1 MQIKHTF
8 LFLFVAGLV
17 WTGCLFAYITGPDP
31 AMNGIFGTGQTC
43 NTAGCHTGN
52 PVNAAGGSVTIDG
65 LPTSTGW
72 TPGQTYP
79 LSITVQRTG
88 SRVFGFQLSAVGDAS
103 NQQAGT
109 LAPGSAR
116 VQVICG
122 RGTAATS
129 TQLVP
134 CTTAGAIQ
142 YAEHNNAQIVT
153 STYAVNWT
161 APSSASVGTVRF
173 NLAGNAGNGDLTN
186 QGDFIYLRVDRVDPA
201 TGTTPPPVT
210 TFYFPQIADGVQS
223 AAVSWK
229 TTIFITNPATAGS
242 PPGTGTIRLTTST
255 GAPFNV
261 GFVDAT
267 GASVGSGNTVP
278 FTIAGG
284 ETRKFVSTASGTLGV
299 GFATITADADVRGT
313 ALFSELVNGAL
324 FAEAGV
330 PSANTVTRQSIFVD
344 TTSGFD
350 TGVAYANA
358 NATPAAITFQLLSA
372 SGSPVGSPITQTL
385 AGSQHNAIFV
395 SQLFPGIPA
404 FTGTMQ
410 IISDAPL
417 AAVALRFASSGV
429 FTTLP
434 PVTLQ

>member
-17 WTGCLFAYITGPDP
+17 WTGELSAHVLGPDP
-31 AMNGIFGTGQTC
+31 AVNGIFGTTC
-43 NTAGCHTGN
+43 ISCHSGN
-52 PVNAAGGSVTIDG
+52 PLNAAGGSVTIDG

-79 LSITVQRTG
+79 LTITIQRPG
-88 SRVFGFQLSAVGDAS
+88 QRLFGFQLSAVADAS

-109 LAPGSAR
+109 LALGSPR
-116 VQVICG
+116 VKVICG

-129 TQLVP
+129 TDEVP

-142 YAEHNNAQIVT
+142 YAEHNNAQIAT

-173 NLAGNAGNGDLTN
+173 NLAGNAANGDILQT
-186 QGDFIYLRVDRVDPA
+186 GDFIYTRVDKVDPA
-201 TGTTPPPVT
+201 TGTPPPPPPPVT
-210 TFYFPQIADGVQS
+210 TFYFPQVADGVQD
-223 AAVSWK
+223 AVVSWK
-229 TTIFITNPATAGS
+229 TTIFITNPAAVGS
-242 PPGTGTIRLTTST
+242 SPATGMIRLTTSS

-267 GASVGSGNTVP
+267 GAAVGSGNTVP
-278 FTIAGG
+278 FTVAGG
-284 ETRKFVSTASGTLGV
+284 ETRKFVSTGSGTLGV
-299 GFATITADADVRGT
+299 GFATVTADADVRGT
-313 ALFSELVNGAL
+313 ALFSEFVNGSL

-330 PSANTVTRQSIFVD
+330 PSANTVPRQVIFVD
-344 TTSGFD
+344 TTSGFN
-350 TGVAYANA
+350 TGVAYANP
-358 NATPAAITFQLLSA
+358 NAMPATITLQLVSA
-372 SGSPVGSPITQTL
+372 SGAPLGSAMTQTL
-385 AGSQHNAIFV
+385 AAGQHNAIFI
-395 SQLFPGIPA
+395 SQLFPGVAA

-410 IISDAPL
+410 IISDTPL
-417 AAVALRFASSGV
+417 SAVALRFASSAV

-434 PVTLQ
+434 PVPLQ

>member
-1 MQIKHTF
+1 
-8 LFLFVAGLV
+8 
-17 WTGCLFAYITGPDP
+17 
-31 AMNGIFGTGQTC
+31 
-43 NTAGCHTGN
+43 
-52 PVNAAGGSVTIDG
+52 
-65 LPTSTGW
+65 
-72 TPGQTYP
+72 
-79 LSITVQRTG
+79 
-88 SRVFGFQLSAVGDAS
+88 
-103 NQQAGT
+103 
-109 LAPGSAR
+109 
-116 VQVICG
+116 
-122 RGTAATS
+122 
-129 TQLVP
+129 
-134 CTTAGAIQ
+134 
-142 YAEHNNAQIVT
+142 
-153 STYAVNWT
+153 
-161 APSSASVGTVRF
+161 
-173 NLAGNAGNGDLTN
+173 
-186 QGDFIYLRVDRVDPA
+186 
-201 TGTTPPPVT
+201 
-210 TFYFPQIADGVQS
+210 
-223 AAVSWK
+223 
-229 TTIFITNPATAGS
+229 
-242 PPGTGTIRLTTST
+242 GTIRLTTST

-372 SGSPVGSPITQTL
+372 SGSPVGPPITQTL